1 MDDQDMK
8 RDLNH
13 WPFKVQE
20 KSGKPAITVDYQ
32 DQEFFTKPHLSH
44 FNLAMAT

>member
-8 RDLNH
+8 RDLKH

-20 KSGKPAITVDYQ
+20 KNGKPAITVSYKREERD
-32 DQEFFTKPHLSH
+32 FVSARP
-44 FNLAMAT
+44 ATWR

>member
-8 RDLNH
+8 RDLKH

-20 KSGKPAITVDYQ
+20 KNGKPAITVDYKG
-32 DQEFFTKPHLSH
+32 QERDFVSAFAKLDLTL
-44 FNLAMAT
+44 F